1 MACAAVKTVTTI
13 SLICNEFLTKGGDPV
28 KENTAFNKIICSLN
42 RFNARK
48 CGTLEFAVLC
58 FYIVALSA
66 MMCFH
71 EPWYD
76 EAQAW
81 LIARDGSWSE
91 ILFEIPHYEGHPPLW
106 YVVLA
111 VFAKVGADFDLTLKL
126 LTLALNTVAVALLLF
141 KLPFPRTVRLLL
153 PFTYF
158 LFYQHGVIC
167 RPYSI
172 LLIGFLLAAI
182 LWQQKNE
189 KPFRFCLA
197 LMLMCA
203 SSAYGIIFAG
213 GITLA
218 WLWEL
223 KEGMSFSGYIRA
235 LLKGTRF
242 YSLLTLLLFA
252 LVNIASIL
260 PQSDT
265 FAASYGL
272 SGSNPLPVRIL
283 YMFTGSLAD
292 ATFFSAYDD
301 YDELRYAVFNIPKLV
316 IGCVLGACLL
326 AFILYC
332 GKKCKTNHAFL
343 IPFALFALFSGIV
356 YFYLQHIDVLLQF
369 LLFWACISV
378 KEREKA
384 GESAS
389 ESFFPAFKN
398 AMWGIISVS
407 VAVSLYWNIGACYN
421 EVIYQYGFAQQLSDY
436 LDQYGLSDYGVMV
449 RWMQL
454 TDDNGMVT
462 YTNTNQTVNGVALN
476 AYYDTNVVI
485 NMNGGVADMTY
496 VTHRIPSEEENRA
509 VLESWREMGLPEI
522 TFDKCQLKTLFP
534 EYRDIYVQYYTSV
547 LVLPEYHLWK
557 GGYQYS
563 EHRLYVRNDIARKHF
578 LQPEE

>member
-1 MACAAVKTVTTI
+1 M
-13 SLICNEFLTKGGDPV
+13 

-42 RFNARK
+42 RFNAHK

-91 ILFEIPHYEGHPPLW
+91 ILFEIPHYEGHPPFW

-111 VFAKVGADFDLTLKL
+111 VFSKVGADFDLTLKL

-141 KLPFPRTVRLLL
+141 KMPFPSTVRLLL

-223 KEGMSFSGYIRA
+223 KGGISFSGYIRA
-235 LLKGTRF
+235 LRKGTRF
-242 YSLLTLLLFA
+242 
-252 LVNIASIL
+252 
-260 PQSDT
+260 
-265 FAASYGL
+265 
-272 SGSNPLPVRIL
+272 
-283 YMFTGSLAD
+283 
-292 ATFFSAYDD
+292 
-301 YDELRYAVFNIPKLV
+301 
-316 IGCVLGACLL
+316 
-326 AFILYC
+326 
-332 GKKCKTNHAFL
+332 
-343 IPFALFALFSGIV
+343 
-356 YFYLQHIDVLLQF
+356 
-369 LLFWACISV
+369 
-378 KEREKA
+378 
-384 GESAS
+384 
-389 ESFFPAFKN
+389 
-398 AMWGIISVS
+398 
-407 VAVSLYWNIGACYN
+407 
-421 EVIYQYGFAQQLSDY
+421 
-436 LDQYGLSDYGVMV
+436 
-449 RWMQL
+449 
-454 TDDNGMVT
+454 
-462 YTNTNQTVNGVALN
+462 
-476 AYYDTNVVI
+476 
-485 NMNGGVADMTY
+485 
-496 VTHRIPSEEENRA
+496 
-509 VLESWREMGLPEI
+509 
-522 TFDKCQLKTLFP
+522 
-534 EYRDIYVQYYTSV
+534 
-547 LVLPEYHLWK
+547 
-557 GGYQYS
+557 
-563 EHRLYVRNDIARKHF
+563 
-578 LQPEE
+578 